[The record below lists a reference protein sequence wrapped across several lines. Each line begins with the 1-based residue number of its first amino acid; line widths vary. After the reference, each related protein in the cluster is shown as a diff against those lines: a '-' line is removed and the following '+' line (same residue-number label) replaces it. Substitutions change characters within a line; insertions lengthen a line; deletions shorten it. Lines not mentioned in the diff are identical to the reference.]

1 MEGYNNKPEMLFV
14 LRMNAEGNDVFIEEY
29 ELSEFPKLEEWF
41 NKPKGIFDYNAIFE
55 EMKLVGQCLGAE
67 RIVNYDRRKFVLEL
81 ELKDMKQSLKDYTE
95 SVLKVEK
102 ALENIGVED
111 FKHAKSM
118 EKLNWC
124 SFSDLFYIYGK
135 PFLKLEYRLGHRLRS
150 DSGIVGYNIP
160 CWKIEFLHR
169 GGLSVHKRN
178 DLLEGQKTFDEWMQV
193 ITQIPED
200 ADLKKKKICELIHNI
215 YGLDIQITDILYDPA
230 SECLVLKEEVEQ
242 NMLKN
247 IKPERAVE
255 PDEIAKYTTLDT
267 LVAVLQSGKIRMN
280 SIVSMNDKTETGFWE
295 EYIRN
300 YEEDFDEECDKYL
313 FADKEF
319 ITSFTTRIDDLDM
332 WRLYGDNARGVCMVF
347 ERINK
352 DSDELFNISYIA
364 EKSDV
369 LEKIAKLQNAL
380 KDNSIRFRM
389 NLLKKYQHFL
399 KLSDYSSESECR
411 LMVNSEKTDGW
422 FINRDN
428 GILTPYIEKKLVREV
443 EEDNIYPFR
452 LSGIILGPASREQ
465 TANMMQVLYMA
476 VQCQYSLF
484 VKQSKI
490 TSYR

>member
-111 FKHAKSM
+111 IRHNKSM
-118 EKLNWC
+118 EKIDLC
-124 SFSDLFYIYGK
+124 SFSDTFYIYDK
-135 PFLKLEYRLGHRLRS
+135 PFLKLEYRLGHRFRT
-150 DSGIVGYNIP
+150 DSFIEGYDIP
-160 CWKIEFLHR
+160 CWKIQFMHQ
-169 GGLSVHKRN
+169 GGLSVYNRN
-178 DLLEGQKTFDEWMQV
+178 DLLKSDKTFDEWMQV
-193 ITQIPED
+193 IFQFPED
-200 ADLKKKKICELIHNI
+200 ADLKKKKICELIHTI
-215 YGLDIQITDILYDPA
+215 YGFEIQITDILYDPA
-230 SECLVLKEEVEQ
+230 SKCFVLKEEVEQ
-242 NMLKN
+242 NMLKD

-267 LVAVLQSGKIRMN
+267 LVAVLQSGKMRMN
-280 SIVSMNDKTETGFWE
+280 SIVSMNDKTEIGFLE

-300 YEEDFDEECDKYL
+300 YKEDFDEECDKYL

-352 DSDELFNISYIA
+352 DSDELFNISY
-364 EKSDV
+364 
-369 LEKIAKLQNAL
+369 
-380 KDNSIRFRM
+380 
-389 NLLKKYQHFL
+389 
-399 KLSDYSSESECR
+399 
-411 LMVNSEKTDGW
+411 
-422 FINRDN
+422 
-428 GILTPYIEKKLVREV
+428 
-443 EEDNIYPFR
+443 
-452 LSGIILGPASREQ
+452 
-465 TANMMQVLYMA
+465 
-476 VQCQYSLF
+476 
-484 VKQSKI
+484 
-490 TSYR
+490 

>member
-111 FKHAKSM
+111 FEHAKSM

-135 PFLKLEYRLGHRLRS
+135 PFLKLEYRLGHRLRL
-150 DSGIVGYNIP
+150 DSGIAGYNIP

-169 GGLSVHKRN
+169 GDLSVHKRN
-178 DLLEGQKTFDEWMQV
+178 DLQEGQKTFDEWMQV
-193 ITQIPED
+193 IAQIPED

-242 NMLKN
+242 NMLKD

-267 LVAVLQSGKIRMN
+267 LVAVLQSGKMRM
-280 SIVSMNDKTETGFWE
+280 KTETVFLE

-300 YEEDFDEECDKYL
+300 YKEDFDEECDKYL

-364 EKSDV
+364 EESDV
-369 LEKIAKLQNAL
+369 LEKIAKLQDAL

-411 LMVNSEKTDGW
+411 LMVNSKKTDGW

-465 TANMMQVLYMA
+465 TANMMQILYMA
-476 VQCQYSLF
+476 AQCQYSLF

>member
-135 PFLKLEYRLGHRLRS
+135 PFLKLEYRLGHRLRL

-169 GGLSVHKRN
+169 GDLSVHKRN
-178 DLLEGQKTFDEWMQV
+178 DSVEGQKTFDEWMQV
-193 ITQIPED
+193 IAQIPED
-200 ADLKKKKICELIHNI
+200 ADLKKKIICELIHTI
-215 YGLDIQITDILYDPA
+215 YGFEIQITDILYDPA
-230 SECLVLKEEVEQ
+230 SKCFVLKEEVEQ
-242 NMLKN
+242 NMLKD
-247 IKPERAVE
+247 IKPERAAE

-267 LVAVLQSGKIRMN
+267 LVAVLQSGKMRMN
-280 SIVSMNDKTETGFWE
+280 SIVSMNDKTEIGFLE

-300 YEEDFDEECDKYL
+300 YKEDFDKYL

-369 LEKIAKLQNAL
+369 LEKIAKLQDAL
-380 KDNSIRFRM
+380 KDNPIRFRM

-452 LSGIILGPASREQ
+452 LSGIILGPASREL

-476 VQCQYSLF
+476 AQCQYSLF

>member
-111 FKHAKSM
+111 FEHAKSM

-135 PFLKLEYRLGHRLRS
+135 PFLKLEYRLGHRLRL
-150 DSGIVGYNIP
+150 DSGIAGYNIP

-169 GGLSVHKRN
+169 GDLSVHKRN
-178 DLLEGQKTFDEWMQV
+178 DLQEGQKTFDEWMQV
-193 ITQIPED
+193 IAQIPED

-242 NMLKN
+242 NMLKD

-267 LVAVLQSGKIRMN
+267 LVAVLQSGKMRMN
-280 SIVSMNDKTETGFWE
+280 SIVSMNDKTEIGFLE

-300 YEEDFDEECDKYL
+300 YKEDFDKYL

-369 LEKIAKLQNAL
+369 LEKIAKLQDAL

-452 LSGIILGPASREQ
+452 LSGIILGPASREL

-476 VQCQYSLF
+476 NQCQYSLF

>member
-29 ELSEFPKLEEWF
+29 ELSEFLKLEEWF

-135 PFLKLEYRLGHRLRS
+135 PFLKLEYRLGHRLRL

-169 GGLSVHKRN
+169 GDLSVHKRN
-178 DLLEGQKTFDEWMQV
+178 DSVEGQKTFDEWMQV
-193 ITQIPED
+193 IAQIPED
-200 ADLKKKKICELIHNI
+200 ADLKKKKICELIHTI
-215 YGLDIQITDILYDPA
+215 YGFEIQIADILYDPA
-230 SECLVLKEEVEQ
+230 SKCFVLKEEVEQ
-242 NMLKN
+242 NMLKD

-267 LVAVLQSGKIRMN
+267 LVAVLQSGKMRMN
-280 SIVSMNDKTETGFWE
+280 SIVSMNDKTEIGFLE

-300 YEEDFDEECDKYL
+300 YKEDFDEECDKYL

-352 DSDELFNISYIA
+352 DSDELFNISYTA

-369 LEKIAKLQNAL
+369 LEKIAK
-380 KDNSIRFRM
+380 
-389 NLLKKYQHFL
+389 
-399 KLSDYSSESECR
+399 
-411 LMVNSEKTDGW
+411 
-422 FINRDN
+422 
-428 GILTPYIEKKLVREV
+428 
-443 EEDNIYPFR
+443 
-452 LSGIILGPASREQ
+452 
-465 TANMMQVLYMA
+465 
-476 VQCQYSLF
+476 
-484 VKQSKI
+484 I
-490 TSYR
+490 TRCIKG

>member
-135 PFLKLEYRLGHRLRS
+135 PFLKLEYRLGHRLRL

-169 GGLSVHKRN
+169 GDLSVHKKN
-178 DLLEGQKTFDEWMQV
+178 DSVEGQKTFDEWMQV
-193 ITQIPED
+193 IAQIPED
-200 ADLKKKKICELIHNI
+200 ADLKKKIICELIHTI
-215 YGLDIQITDILYDPA
+215 YGFEIQITDILYDPA
-230 SECLVLKEEVEQ
+230 SKCFVLKEEVEQ
-242 NMLKN
+242 NMLKD
-247 IKPERAVE
+247 IKPERAAE

-267 LVAVLQSGKIRMN
+267 LVAVLQSGKMRMN
-280 SIVSMNDKTETGFWE
+280 SIVSMNDKTEIGFLE

-300 YEEDFDEECDKYL
+300 YKEDFDKYL

-369 LEKIAKLQNAL
+369 LEKIAKLQDAL

-452 LSGIILGPASREQ
+452 LSGIILGPASREL

-476 VQCQYSLF
+476 AQCQYSLF

>member
-135 PFLKLEYRLGHRLRS
+135 PFLKLEYRLGHRLRL

-169 GGLSVHKRN
+169 GDLSVHKRN
-178 DLLEGQKTFDEWMQV
+178 DSVEGQKTFDEWMQV
-193 ITQIPED
+193 IAQIPED
-200 ADLKKKKICELIHNI
+200 ADLKKKIICELIHTI
-215 YGLDIQITDILYDPA
+215 YGFEIQITDILYDPA
-230 SECLVLKEEVEQ
+230 SKCFVLKEEVEQ
-242 NMLKN
+242 NMLKD
-247 IKPERAVE
+247 IKPERAAE

-267 LVAVLQSGKIRMN
+267 LVAVLQSGKMRMN
-280 SIVSMNDKTETGFWE
+280 SIVSMNDKTEIGFLE

-300 YEEDFDEECDKYL
+300 YKEDFDKYL

-369 LEKIAKLQNAL
+369 LEKIAKLQDAL

-411 LMVNSEKTDGW
+411 LMVNREKTDGW

-452 LSGIILGPASREQ
+452 LSGIILGPASREL

-476 VQCQYSLF
+476 AQCQYSLF

>member
-111 FKHAKSM
+111 FEHAKSM

-135 PFLKLEYRLGHRLRS
+135 PFLKLEYRLGHRLRL
-150 DSGIVGYNIP
+150 DSGIAGYNIP

-169 GGLSVHKRN
+169 GDLSVHKRN
-178 DLLEGQKTFDEWMQV
+178 DLQEGQKTFDEWMQV
-193 ITQIPED
+193 IAQIPED

-242 NMLKN
+242 NMLKD

-267 LVAVLQSGKIRMN
+267 LVAVLQSGKMRMN
-280 SIVSMNDKTETGFWE
+280 SIVSMNDKTEIGFLE

-300 YEEDFDEECDKYL
+300 YKEDFDKYL

-369 LEKIAKLQNAL
+369 LEKIAKLQDAL

-452 LSGIILGPASREQ
+452 LSGIILGPASREL
-465 TANMMQVLYMA
+465 TANMMQILYMA
-476 VQCQYSLF
+476 NQCQYSLF

>member
-135 PFLKLEYRLGHRLRS
+135 PFLKLEYRLGHRLRL

-169 GGLSVHKRN
+169 GDLSVHKRN
-178 DLLEGQKTFDEWMQV
+178 DSVEGQKTFDEWMQV
-193 ITQIPED
+193 IAQIPED
-200 ADLKKKKICELIHNI
+200 ADLKKKIICELIHTI
-215 YGLDIQITDILYDPA
+215 YGFEIQITDILYDPA
-230 SECLVLKEEVEQ
+230 SKCFVLKEEVEQ
-242 NMLKN
+242 NMLKD

-267 LVAVLQSGKIRMN
+267 LVAVLQSGKMRMN
-280 SIVSMNDKTETGFWE
+280 SIVSMNDKTEIGFLE

-300 YEEDFDEECDKYL
+300 YKEDFDKYL

-369 LEKIAKLQNAL
+369 LEKIAKLQDAL

-452 LSGIILGPASREQ
+452 LSGIILGPASREL

-476 VQCQYSLF
+476 AQCQYSLF

>member
-135 PFLKLEYRLGHRLRS
+135 PFLKLEYRLGHRLRL

-169 GGLSVHKRN
+169 GDLSVHKRN
-178 DLLEGQKTFDEWMQV
+178 DSVEGQKTFDEWMQV
-193 ITQIPED
+193 IAQIPED
-200 ADLKKKKICELIHNI
+200 ADLKKKIICELIHTI
-215 YGLDIQITDILYDPA
+215 YGFEIQITDILYDPA
-230 SECLVLKEEVEQ
+230 SKCFVLKEEVEQ
-242 NMLKN
+242 NMLKD
-247 IKPERAVE
+247 IKPERAAE

-280 SIVSMNDKTETGFWE
+280 SIVSMNDKTEIGFLE

-300 YEEDFDEECDKYL
+300 YKEDFDKYL

-369 LEKIAKLQNAL
+369 LEKIAKLQDAL

-452 LSGIILGPASREQ
+452 LSGIILGPASREL

-476 VQCQYSLF
+476 AQCQYSLF

>member
-135 PFLKLEYRLGHRLRS
+135 PFLKLEYRLGHRLRL

-169 GGLSVHKRN
+169 GDLSVHKRN
-178 DLLEGQKTFDEWMQV
+178 DSVEGQKTFDEWMQV
-193 ITQIPED
+193 IAQIPED
-200 ADLKKKKICELIHNI
+200 ADLKKKIICELIHTI
-215 YGLDIQITDILYDPA
+215 YGFEIQITDILYDPA
-230 SECLVLKEEVEQ
+230 SKCFVLKEEVEQ
-242 NMLKN
+242 NMLKD
-247 IKPERAVE
+247 IKPERAAE

-267 LVAVLQSGKIRMN
+267 LVAVLQSGKMRMN
-280 SIVSMNDKTETGFWE
+280 SIVSMNDKTEIGFLE

-300 YEEDFDEECDKYL
+300 YKEDFDKYL

-319 ITSFTTRIDDLDM
+319 LTSFTTRIDDLDM

-369 LEKIAKLQNAL
+369 LEKIAKLQDAL
-380 KDNSIRFRM
+380 KDSSIRFRM

-452 LSGIILGPASREQ
+452 LSGIILGPASREL

-476 VQCQYSLF
+476 AQCQYSLF

>member
-111 FKHAKSM
+111 FEHAKSM

-135 PFLKLEYRLGHRLRS
+135 PFLKLEYRLGHRLRL
-150 DSGIVGYNIP
+150 DSGIAGYNIP
-160 CWKIEFLHR
+160 CWKIEFLHQ
-169 GGLSVHKRN
+169 GGLSVYKRN
-178 DLLEGQKTFDEWMQV
+178 DLQDGQKTFDEWMQV
-193 ITQIPED
+193 IAQIPED

-242 NMLKN
+242 NMLKD

-267 LVAVLQSGKIRMN
+267 LVAVLQSGKMRMN
-280 SIVSMNDKTETGFWE
+280 SIVSMNDKTEIGFLE

-300 YEEDFDEECDKYL
+300 YKEDFDKYL

-369 LEKIAKLQNAL
+369 LEKIAKLQDAL
-380 KDNSIRFRM
+380 KNNSIRFRM

-452 LSGIILGPASREQ
+452 LSGIILGPAFREQ

-476 VQCQYSLF
+476 AQCQYSLF

>member
-135 PFLKLEYRLGHRLRS
+135 PFLKLEYRLGHRLRL

-169 GGLSVHKRN
+169 GDLSVHKRN
-178 DLLEGQKTFDEWMQV
+178 DSVEGQKTFDEWMQV
-193 ITQIPED
+193 IAQIPED
-200 ADLKKKKICELIHNI
+200 ADLKKKIICELIHTI
-215 YGLDIQITDILYDPA
+215 YGFEIQITDILYDPA
-230 SECLVLKEEVEQ
+230 SKCFVLKEEVEQ
-242 NMLKN
+242 NMLKD
-247 IKPERAVE
+247 IKPERAAE

-267 LVAVLQSGKIRMN
+267 LVAVLQSGKMRMN
-280 SIVSMNDKTETGFWE
+280 SIVSMNDKTEIGFLE

-300 YEEDFDEECDKYL
+300 YKEDFDKYL

-369 LEKIAKLQNAL
+369 LEKIAKLQDAL

-452 LSGIILGPASREQ
+452 LSGIILGPASREL

-476 VQCQYSLF
+476 AQCQYSLF

>member
-135 PFLKLEYRLGHRLRS
+135 PFLKLEYRLGHRLRL

-169 GGLSVHKRN
+169 GDLSVHKRN
-178 DLLEGQKTFDEWMQV
+178 DSVEGQKTFDEWMQV
-193 ITQIPED
+193 IAQIPED
-200 ADLKKKKICELIHNI
+200 ADLKKKKICELIHTI
-215 YGLDIQITDILYDPA
+215 YGFEIQITDILYDPA
-230 SECLVLKEEVEQ
+230 SKCFVLKEEVEQ
-242 NMLKN
+242 NMLKD

-267 LVAVLQSGKIRMN
+267 LVAVLQSGKMRMN
-280 SIVSMNDKTETGFWE
+280 SIVSMNDKTEIGFLE

-300 YEEDFDEECDKYL
+300 YKEDFDKYL

-369 LEKIAKLQNAL
+369 LEKIAKLQDAL

-465 TANMMQVLYMA
+465 TANMMQILYMA
-476 VQCQYSLF
+476 AQCQYSLF

>member
-135 PFLKLEYRLGHRLRS
+135 PFLKLEYRLGHRLRL

-169 GGLSVHKRN
+169 GDLSVHKRN
-178 DLLEGQKTFDEWMQV
+178 DSVEGQKTFDEWMQV
-193 ITQIPED
+193 IAQIPED
-200 ADLKKKKICELIHNI
+200 ADLKKKIICELIHTI
-215 YGLDIQITDILYDPA
+215 YGFEIQITDILYDPA
-230 SECLVLKEEVEQ
+230 SKCFVLKEEVEQ
-242 NMLKN
+242 NMLKD

-267 LVAVLQSGKIRMN
+267 LVAVLQSGKMRMN
-280 SIVSMNDKTETGFWE
+280 SIVSMNDKTEIGFLE

-300 YEEDFDEECDKYL
+300 YKEDFDKYL

-369 LEKIAKLQNAL
+369 LEKIAKLQDAL

-452 LSGIILGPASREQ
+452 LSGIILGPAFREQ

-476 VQCQYSLF
+476 AQCQYSLF

>member
-14 LRMNAEGNDVFIEEY
+14 LRMNAEGNDAIIEEY
-29 ELSEFPKLEEWF
+29 KLAKFPKLETWF
-41 NKPKGIFDYNAIFE
+41 NKSKFFFDNNAIFK
-55 EMKLVGQCLGAE
+55 EMELVRQCLGAE
-67 RIVNYDRRKFVLEL
+67 RIVSYDTTKFVLEQK
-81 ELKDMKQSLKDYTE
+81 LKDMKLSLNDYIE

-102 ALENIGVED
+102 ALENMGLKDIR
-111 FKHAKSM
+111 HNKSM
-118 EKLNWC
+118 EKIDLC
-124 SFSDLFYIYGK
+124 SFSDTFYIYDK
-135 PFLKLEYRLGHRLRS
+135 PFLKLEYRLGHRFRT
-150 DSGIVGYNIP
+150 DSFIEGYDIP
-160 CWKIEFLHR
+160 CWKIQFMHQ
-169 GGLSVHKRN
+169 GGLSVYNRN
-178 DLLEGQKTFDEWMQV
+178 DLLKSDKTFDEWMQV
-193 ITQIPED
+193 IFQLPED
-200 ADLKKKKICELIHNI
+200 VDLKREKICELIHTI
-215 YGLDIQITDILYDPA
+215 YGFEIQITDILYDPA
-230 SECLVLKEEVEQ
+230 SKCFVLKEEVEQ
-242 NMLKN
+242 NMLKD

-267 LVAVLQSGKIRMN
+267 LVAVLQSGKMRMN
-280 SIVSMNDKTETGFWE
+280 SIVSMNDKTEIGFLE

-300 YEEDFDEECDKYL
+300 YKVDFDEECDKYL

-364 EKSDV
+364 EKSGV
-369 LEKIAKLQNAL
+369 LEKIAKLQDAL
-380 KDNSIRFRM
+380 KNNSIRFRM

-452 LSGIILGPASREQ
+452 LSGIILGPAFREQ
-465 TANMMQVLYMA
+465 TANMMQILYMA
-476 VQCQYSLF
+476 AQCQYSLF

>member
-67 RIVNYDRRKFVLEL
+67 RIVSYNRRKFVLEL
-81 ELKDMKQSLKDYTE
+81 EQKDMKQSLKDYTE

-135 PFLKLEYRLGHRLRS
+135 PFLKLEYRLGHRLRL

-169 GGLSVHKRN
+169 GDLSVHKRN
-178 DLLEGQKTFDEWMQV
+178 DSVEGQKTFDEWMQV
-193 ITQIPED
+193 IAQIPED
-200 ADLKKKKICELIHNI
+200 ADLKKKIICELIHTI
-215 YGLDIQITDILYDPA
+215 YGFEIQITDILYDPA
-230 SECLVLKEEVEQ
+230 SKCFVLKEEVEQ
-242 NMLKN
+242 NMLKD
-247 IKPERAVE
+247 IKPERAAE

-267 LVAVLQSGKIRMN
+267 LVAVLQSGKMRMN
-280 SIVSMNDKTETGFWE
+280 SIVSMNDKTEIGFLE

-300 YEEDFDEECDKYL
+300 YKEDFDKYL

-319 ITSFTTRIDDLDM
+319 LTSFTTRIDDLDM

-369 LEKIAKLQNAL
+369 LEKIAKLQDAL
-380 KDNSIRFRM
+380 KDSSIRFRM

-452 LSGIILGPASREQ
+452 LSGIILGPASREL

-476 VQCQYSLF
+476 AQCQYSLF

>member
-67 RIVNYDRRKFVLEL
+67 RIVNYDRRKFVLEQ

-102 ALENIGVED
+102 ALENMGLKDIR
-111 FKHAKSM
+111 HNKSM
-118 EKLNWC
+118 EKIDLC
-124 SFSDLFYIYGK
+124 SFSDTFYIYDK
-135 PFLKLEYRLGHRLRS
+135 PFLKLEYRLGHRFRT
-150 DSGIVGYNIP
+150 DSFIEGYDIP
-160 CWKIEFLHR
+160 CWKIQFMHQ
-169 GGLSVHKRN
+169 GGLSVYNRN
-178 DLLEGQKTFDEWMQV
+178 DLLKSDKTFDEWMQV
-193 ITQIPED
+193 IFQLPED
-200 ADLKKKKICELIHNI
+200 VDLKREKICELIHTI
-215 YGLDIQITDILYDPA
+215 YGFEIQITDILYDPA
-230 SECLVLKEEVEQ
+230 SKCFVLKEEVEQ
-242 NMLKN
+242 NMLKD

-267 LVAVLQSGKIRMN
+267 LVAVLQSGKMRMN
-280 SIVSMNDKTETGFWE
+280 SIVSMNDKTEIGFLE

-300 YEEDFDEECDKYL
+300 YKEDFDEECDKYL

-369 LEKIAKLQNAL
+369 LEKIAKLQDAL

-411 LMVNSEKTDGW
+411 LMVNSK
-422 FINRDN
+422 
-428 GILTPYIEKKLVREV
+428 
-443 EEDNIYPFR
+443 
-452 LSGIILGPASREQ
+452 
-465 TANMMQVLYMA
+465 
-476 VQCQYSLF
+476 
-484 VKQSKI
+484 
-490 TSYR
+490 